1 MSKKLKININFTK
14 DNRHIYDF
22 IKKQPNQSLFIRVLV
37 EACMN
42 GIISSEILQLMIE
55 NENSRN
61 KKIKVIEPDTKKN
74 QEYDIINSLEIHTI
88 ESMANPYKLL
98 FKK

>member
-1 MSKKLKININFTK
+1 MSKKLKININFTE

-55 NENSRN
+55 NKNSRK
-61 KKIKVIEPDTKKN
+61 KKIEVIEQDMNKYE
-74 QEYDIINSLEIHTI
+74 EYDILTGLKIYTP
-88 ESMANPYKLL
+88 ESMANSYKL
-98 FKK
+98 F

>member
-1 MSKKLKININFTK
+1 MSKKLKININFTE

-55 NENSRN
+55 NKNSRK
-61 KKIKVIEPDTKKN
+61 KKIEVIERDMNKYE
-74 QEYDIINSLEIHTI
+74 EYDILTGLKIYTP
-88 ESMANPYKLL
+88 ESMANSYKL
-98 FKK
+98 F

>member
-1 MSKKLKININFTK
+1 MSKKLKININFTE
-14 DNRHIYDF
+14 DNRHIYNF

-55 NENSRN
+55 NKNSRK
-61 KKIKVIEPDTKKN
+61 KKIEVIERDMNKYE
-74 QEYDIINSLEIHTI
+74 EYDTLTGLKIYTP
-88 ESMANPYKLL
+88 ESMANSYKL
-98 FKK
+98 F